1 MRSRFTA
8 FALGDATHLR
18 ETWHPSTRP
27 DRIDADRGLSWL
39 SLHIDD
45 IVDGR
50 AGDGHGIVGFRALWR
65 DTESGERGVLEERS
79 RFVFQRQRW
88 WYVDGVLAE

>member
-27 DRIDADRGLSWL
+27 ERVDLDTGLSWL
-39 SLHIDD
+39 SLRIDETLQGG
-45 IVDGR
+45 DGDDRGVVSFR
-50 AGDGHGIVGFRALWR
+50 AGWR
-65 DTESGERGVLEERS
+65 DTATGESGVLEERS
-79 RFVFQRQRW
+79 RFVYQRGRW
-88 WYVDGVLAE
+88 WYLDGEQVA